1 MDGSVLEWIKD
12 FLSNRKQRVCVNGS
26 VSDLFDVTSGVP
38 QGSVLGPLLFVL
50 YINLMI
56 EEAGDANLYLYA
68 DDVKLFQEITEEND
82 TRVLQENLNRLNDW
96 TNHSLLKFHPDK
108 CEVMRVAPKNNKNEI
123 TQGYK
128 IGKDILKNV
137 SEVKDLGIVFKDDLS
152 FTDHINKIVK
162 KANSLAGLLR
172 RSFVYLDKTTFKQI
186 YVSIVRPHLEYGAP
200 IWNPHQKNLI
210 TQLENVQRRA
220 TRNIPDMKDK
230 SYRERL
236 ELLGLPTLQYRRYRG
251 DMIEA
256 YKIIHGI
263 YDASVTHGFFTH
275 KPGITNYRLH
285 DIMILLLR
293 KKEATKIQRDLPSSL
308 A

>member
-1 MDGSVLEWIKD
+1 M
-12 FLSNRKQRVCVNGS
+12 
-26 VSDLFDVTSGVP
+26 
-38 QGSVLGPLLFVL
+38 
-50 YINLMI
+50 
-56 EEAGDANLYLYA
+56 
-68 DDVKLFQEITEEND
+68 
-82 TRVLQENLNRLNDW
+82 
-96 TNHSLLKFHPDK
+96 
-108 CEVMRVAPKNNKNEI
+108 
-123 TQGYK
+123 
-128 IGKDILKNV
+128 
-137 SEVKDLGIVFKDDLS
+137 
-152 FTDHINKIVK
+152 
-162 KANSLAGLLR
+162 LR

-263 YDASVTHGFFTH
+263 YDASVTHGFFTQ
-275 KPGITNYRLH
+275 KPGITNYWLRHH
-285 DIMILLLR
+285 DFVVT
-293 KKEATKIQRDLPSSL
+293 KERSNKDTKRFAFKSRIANQWNHLPSHVVTSSSL
-308 A
+308 NVFKNNLDRMWYGDVMYDPDCDIYTMTSCARTRFRIPTQN